1 MDGEINGVSFFREED
16 EVKSLNESVRMQRSI
31 DRINRRFISLVI
43 IVVALIFFEDYVRDA
58 TQSLSIKLFNST
70 NHERCFKLNK
80 LDLYKYDLYY
90 IFLFYLFAFCNLYS
104 SICYMFIVIISNIL
118 KDILCL
124 VIAEPRPFWDSSENT
139 FPCSCNLTPSSI
151 STNGNNSIVI
161 FLTVHLFTVNQI
173 EYKYNNRNDMEVF
186 KTFLYIILFLLLI
199 GFIIFTNLI
208 PLLQNID
215 YLHQVV
221 YGIFFGSAFY
231 YWVFKI
237 VRVDHLDLKQ
247 FSKIIT
253 QPLLTLTFIIL
264 LICLIAFIYFNVDYQ
279 LPSNYLLNI
288 KKFCEI
294 PKNFEEAD
302 ETLKNSVYIF
312 EFCGAYLGMYFE
324 YVYYHKRNLI
334 IFLEYNVSSK
344 DKKEYNTVS
353 LGQKL
358 IIFILMC
365 LCEIVFF
372 RTILE
377 FWVNNN
383 LEGTS
388 HNFFICLVLFFKGFF
403 NFFIMKMIIIKIG
416 LTNQY
421 IIDFE
426 SKCISIGS
434 PQRYR
439 PIYNEEDD

>member
-1 MDGEINGVSFFREED
+1 M
-16 EVKSLNESVRMQRSI
+16 
-31 DRINRRFISLVI
+31 
-43 IVVALIFFEDYVRDA
+43 
-58 TQSLSIKLFNST
+58 
-70 NHERCFKLNK
+70 
-80 LDLYKYDLYY
+80 
-90 IFLFYLFAFCNLYS
+90 
-104 SICYMFIVIISNIL
+104 
-118 KDILCL
+118 
-124 VIAEPRPFWDSSENT
+124 
-139 FPCSCNLTPSSI
+139 
-151 STNGNNSIVI
+151 
-161 FLTVHLFTVNQI
+161 
-173 EYKYNNRNDMEVF
+173 
-186 KTFLYIILFLLLI
+186 
-199 GFIIFTNLI
+199 
-208 PLLQNID
+208 
-215 YLHQVV
+215 
-221 YGIFFGSAFY
+221 
-231 YWVFKI
+231 
-237 VRVDHLDLKQ
+237 
-247 FSKIIT
+247 
-253 QPLLTLTFIIL
+253 
-264 LICLIAFIYFNVDYQ
+264 
-279 LPSNYLLNI
+279 
-288 KKFCEI
+288 
-294 PKNFEEAD
+294 
-302 ETLKNSVYIF
+302 KNSVYIF